1 MKIIRDKRCTLL
13 IINEVKCVIQSYKE
27 KDFVHLSPVQDGRES
42 FNDSIGNIRIDFVN
56 HYISTEGKKNAR
68 WKTFISTLNIDE
80 INNILKSKLT

>member
-1 MKIIRDKRCTLL
+1 MKIIRDKTCTLL

-56 HYISTEGKKNAR
+56 HHISTEGKKNAR
-68 WKTFISTLNIDE
+68 
-80 INNILKSKLT
+80 